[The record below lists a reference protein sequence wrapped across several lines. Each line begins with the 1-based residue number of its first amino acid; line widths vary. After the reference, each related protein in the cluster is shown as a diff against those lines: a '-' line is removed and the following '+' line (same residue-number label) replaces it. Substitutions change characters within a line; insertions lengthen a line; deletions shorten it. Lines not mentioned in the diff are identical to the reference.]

1 MPLDY
6 APSHIRNKPRLPK
19 NVCYEF
25 KEDAFRGTRSRVA
38 NIALVIRV
46 VLVGQRGHG
55 QCNKTGWVD
64 TGLYNNAQLLSRFLG
79 IGGNLNAVYLKRPV
93 RRGQRLSSRGTFRV
107 VITQIWIQI

>member
-25 KEDAFRGTRSRVA
+25 KEDAFRGTRSRVD
-38 NIALVIRV
+38 NLQRWQF
-46 VLVGQRGHG
+46 VLCMNGQRGHG

-64 TGLYNNAQLLSRFLG
+64 TGLYDNQLGKFLG
-79 IGGNLNAVYLKRPV
+79 IGGNAVFLKRPTSKV
-93 RRGQRLSSRGTFRV
+93 AADGGSPGRVTFGDT
-107 VITQIWIQI
+107 IGLQ